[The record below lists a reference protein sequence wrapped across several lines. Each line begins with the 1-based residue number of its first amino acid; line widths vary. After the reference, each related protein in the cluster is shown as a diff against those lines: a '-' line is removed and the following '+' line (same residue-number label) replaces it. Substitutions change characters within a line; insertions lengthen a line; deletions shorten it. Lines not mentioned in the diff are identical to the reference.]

1 MSSFINNM
9 QNLAIDSSNKNDDNK
24 KIKEEEQ
31 KKRMDE
37 KKDALMIKLTDL
49 YHEKIRSAIERA
61 SLNGSREKYMNFN
74 YDDFKANFPGM
85 GNPRAVQREWLNE
98 MVNPT
103 SKYLNIGEDTE
114 KACFSGLK
122 SDIWGNGKFTTHF
135 TW

>member
-74 YDDFKANFPGM
+74 YQYTRLDKLVKN
-85 GNPRAVQREWLNE
+85 L
-98 MVNPT
+98 T
-103 SKYLNIGEDTE
+103 SY
-114 KACFSGLK
+114 FSKINL
-122 SDIWGNGKFTTHF
+122 SLFNSVVPLEI
-135 TW
+135 